1 MIEKEKA
8 QPAEGVRQWGMFTFF
23 LEKGATY
30 LTNNK
35 KGGWDRR
42 QVACFQTG
50 SVVRNK
56 EIFAGADLDLGRRK
70 KADENSS
77 T

>member
-1 MIEKEKA
+1 ML
-8 QPAEGVRQWGMFTFF
+8 TFF

-50 SVVRNK
+50 SAARNQ
-56 EIFAGADLDLGRRK
+56 EIFAAADLDLVRRK
-70 KADENSS
+70 KADENSN

>member
-1 MIEKEKA
+1 M
-8 QPAEGVRQWGMFTFF
+8 RQ
-23 LEKGATY
+23 L
-30 LTNNK
+30 
-35 KGGWDRR
+35 
-42 QVACFQTG
+42 ACFQTG
-50 SVVRNK
+50 SAARNQ